1 MTERVPDA
9 ESDAAETRCG
19 YVALAGRPNVG
30 KSTLMNHL
38 LGRKLSITS
47 RKPQTTRQALIG
59 VLTRGPAQIVFV
71 DTPGIHVAGGRA
83 LNRYM
88 VGQAVGSLAGVEL
101 ALMLVEPSGWRAG
114 DEIVRRRIR
123 ESGVPCICVINKIDR
138 LPRKDRLLPLLDDLS
153 RRHDFEALVPVSAL
167 KNLALDDLLDEIAG
181 RLPRRAHLFAADEVT
196 DRSLAF
202 LVGEIVREKAVRRLG
217 AELPHQTAVM
227 VERITLAAEPGST
240 NENNNAASQLASSDD
255 ALPGTRPSKSY
266 AEVDAVIYVERDT
279 QKRIAIGKGGT
290 MLRSIGEDAR
300 KDIEILLGSQAM
312 VRLWVK
318 VDRRWS
324 GRPEALQRFGYYSPP
339 APPAQSEAPAQD
351 ADKGVPHPR
360 AGRAR
365 VDR

>member
-1 MTERVPDA
+1 MTTTADETVPASNA
-9 ESDAAETRCG
+9 ESDSAGTRCG
-19 YVALAGRPNVG
+19 HVALAGRPNVG

-59 VLTRGPAQIVFV
+59 VLTRGDAQVVFV
-71 DTPGIHVAGGRA
+71 DTPGIHVPSGRA

-101 ALMLVEPSGWRAG
+101 ALMLVEASGWHDG

-123 ESGVPCICVINKIDR
+123 EAGVPCICVINKIDR
-138 LPRKDRLLPLLDDLS
+138 LQRKDRLLPLLDDLS
-153 RRHDFEALVPVSAL
+153 RKHDFEALVPVSAL
-167 KNLALDDLLDEIAG
+167 KNLALDDLLDEIVA

-196 DRSLAF
+196 DRPLAF
-202 LVGEIVREKAVRRLG
+202 LVGEIVREKAMRRLG
-217 AELPHQTAVM
+217 AELPHQTAVI
-227 VERITLAAEPGST
+227 VDRIVPATEPDST
-240 NENNNAASQLASSDD
+240 NDASVSQPDSSDD
-255 ALPGTRPSKSY
+255 TLPRTRQAEGC

-290 MLRSIGEDAR
+290 MLKSIGEDAR
-300 KDIEILLGSQAM
+300 KDIEILLGSRAM

-324 GRPEALQRFGYYSPP
+324 GRPEALQRFGYRSL
-339 APPAQSEAPAQD
+339 
-351 ADKGVPHPR
+351 
-360 AGRAR
+360 RAR
-365 VDR
+365 QGGS

>member
-1 MTERVPDA
+1 MSDA
-9 ESDAAETRCG
+9 ESDSVETRCG

-59 VLTRGPAQIVFV
+59 VLTQDDAQIVFV

-101 ALMLVEPSGWRAG
+101 ALMLVEATGWHDG
-114 DEIVRRRIR
+114 DEIVCRRIR
-123 ESGVPCICVINKIDR
+123 EAGVPCICVINKIDR
-138 LPRKDRLLPLLDDLS
+138 LRHKDRLLPLMDELS
-153 RRHDFEALVPVSAL
+153 RKHDFEALVPVSAL
-167 KNLALDDLLDEIAG
+167 KNLALDDLLDEVVL
-181 RLPRRAHLFAADEVT
+181 RLPRRSHLFAADEVT

-217 AELPHQTAVM
+217 AELPHQTAV
-227 VERITLAAEPGST
+227 VVDRIALSEPC
-240 NENNNAASQLASSDD
+240 
-255 ALPGTRPSKSY
+255 

-279 QKRIAIGKGGT
+279 QKRIAIGKGGA
-290 MLRSIGEDAR
+290 MLKSIGEDAR
-300 KDIEILLGSQAM
+300 KDIELLLGGQAM

-324 GRPEALQRFGYYSPP
+324 GSPEALQRLGYHS
-339 APPAQSEAPAQD
+339 QSTGP
-351 ADKGVPHPR
+351 G
-360 AGRAR
+360 AR
-365 VDR
+365 

>member
-1 MTERVPDA
+1 MTEPV
-9 ESDAAETRCG
+9 SDAGSDSVETRCG

-59 VLTRGPAQIVFV
+59 ILTRGDAQIVFV
-71 DTPGIHVAGGRA
+71 DTPGIHVASGRA

-88 VGQAVGSLAGVEL
+88 VGQAVGSLAGAEL
-101 ALMLVEPSGWRAG
+101 ALMLVEASGWRDG

-123 ESGVPCICVINKIDR
+123 EAGVPCICVINKIDR
-138 LPRKDRLLPLLDDLS
+138 LKRKDRLLPLLDDLS
-153 RRHDFEALVPVSAL
+153 RKHDFEALVPVSAL
-167 KNLALDDLLDEIAG
+167 KNLALDDLVEEIVG

-217 AELPHQTAVM
+217 AELPHQTAVT
-227 VERITLAAEPGST
+227 VERIALAAAGSST
-240 NENNNAASQLASSDD
+240 NDGDDAPSQLDSRED
-255 ALPGTRPSKSY
+255 ALPRTGQGGSC
-266 AEVDAVIYVERDT
+266 AEVDVVIYVERDT

-300 KDIEILLGSQAM
+300 KDIEILLGSRAM

-324 GRPEALQRFGYYSPP
+324 GRPDALQRFGY
-339 APPAQSEAPAQD
+339 
-351 ADKGVPHPR
+351 HPR
-360 AGRAR
+360 HAR
-365 VDR
+365 TGAR

>member
-1 MTERVPDA
+1 MTEPGSEP
-9 ESDAAETRCG
+9 ESDSVETRCG

-59 VLTRGPAQIVFV
+59 VLTRGDAQIVFV
-71 DTPGIHVAGGRA
+71 DTPGIHIASGRA

-88 VGQAVGSLAGVEL
+88 VGQAVGSLAGAEL
-101 ALMLVEPSGWRAG
+101 ALMLVEASGWHDG

-123 ESGVPCICVINKIDR
+123 EAGVPCICVINKIDR
-138 LPRKDRLLPLLDDLS
+138 LQRKERLLPLLDSLS
-153 RRHDFEALVPVSAL
+153 RKHDFEALVPVSAL
-167 KNLALDDLLDEIAG
+167 KNLALDELLDEIVG

-196 DRSLAF
+196 DRPLAF
-202 LVGEIVREKAVRRLG
+202 LVGEIVREKAMRRLG
-217 AELPHQTAVM
+217 AELPHQTAVT
-227 VERITLAAEPGST
+227 VDRIVLAAQPGSMNDGGDT
-240 NENNNAASQLASSDD
+240 ASQPDASDD
-255 ALPGTRPSKSY
+255 APPRSRQAGGC

-290 MLRSIGEDAR
+290 MLKSIGEDAR

-324 GRPEALQRFGYYSPP
+324 GRPDALQRLGYHSQH
-339 APPAQSEAPAQD
+339 ART
-351 ADKGVPHPR
+351 GVR
-360 AGRAR
+360 
-365 VDR
+365 

>member
-1 MTERVPDA
+1 MTEPVA
-9 ESDAAETRCG
+9 DAASDSVETRCG

-59 VLTRGPAQIVFV
+59 VLTRGAAQIVFV
-71 DTPGIHVAGGRA
+71 DTPGIHVAGGHALKGGRA

-88 VGQAVGSLAGVEL
+88 VGQAVGSLAGVDL
-101 ALMLVEPSGWRAG
+101 ALMLVEASGWHEG
-114 DEIVRRRIR
+114 DEIVRRRIH
-123 ESGVPCICVINKIDR
+123 EADVPCMCVINKIDR
-138 LPRKDRLLPLLDDLS
+138 LRHKDRLLPLLDALS
-153 RRHDFEALVPVSAL
+153 RKHDFEALVPVSAL
-167 KNLALDDLLDEIAG
+167 RNLALDDLLDEIVV
-181 RLPRRAHLFAADEVT
+181 RLPRRAHLFAADEIT
-196 DRSLAF
+196 DRSVAF
-202 LVGEIVREKAVRRLG
+202 LVGEIVREKAMRRLG
-217 AELPHQTAVM
+217 AELPHQTAVT
-227 VERITLAAEPGST
+227 VERIALAAERSST
-240 NENNNAASQLASSDD
+240 SDGDNTASQLDSKDD
-255 ALPGTRPSKSY
+255 ALPRARQGESC
-266 AEVDAVIYVERDT
+266 AEVDAVIYVERES

-290 MLRSIGEDAR
+290 MLKSIGEDAR

-324 GRPEALQRFGYYSPP
+324 GRPEALQRLGYSPP
-339 APPAQSEAPAQD
+339 APPAED
-351 ADKGVPHPR
+351 VRKGGSSPR

>member
-1 MTERVPDA
+1 MHYWTNRTEPVSDA
-9 ESDAAETRCG
+9 ESDSVETRCG

-59 VLTRGPAQIVFV
+59 VLTQDDAQIVFV

-101 ALMLVEPSGWRAG
+101 ALMLVEATGWHDG
-114 DEIVRRRIR
+114 DEIVCRRIR
-123 ESGVPCICVINKIDR
+123 EAGVPCICVINKIDR
-138 LPRKDRLLPLLDDLS
+138 LRHKDRLLPLMDELS
-153 RRHDFEALVPVSAL
+153 RKHDFEALVPVSAL
-167 KNLALDDLLDEIAG
+167 KNLALDDLLDEVVL
-181 RLPRRAHLFAADEVT
+181 RLPRRSHLFAADEVT

-217 AELPHQTAVM
+217 AELPHQTAV
-227 VERITLAAEPGST
+227 VVDRIALSEPC
-240 NENNNAASQLASSDD
+240 
-255 ALPGTRPSKSY
+255 

-279 QKRIAIGKGGT
+279 QKRIAIGKGGA
-290 MLRSIGEDAR
+290 MLKSIGEDAR
-300 KDIEILLGSQAM
+300 KDIELLLGGQAM

-324 GRPEALQRFGYYSPP
+324 GSPEALQRLGYHS
-339 APPAQSEAPAQD
+339 QSTGP
-351 ADKGVPHPR
+351 G
-360 AGRAR
+360 AR
-365 VDR
+365 

>member
-1 MTERVPDA
+1 MTTTEPGSDI
-9 ESDAAETRCG
+9 ESDSEETRCG

-59 VLTRGPAQIVFV
+59 VLTRGDAQIVFV
-71 DTPGIHVAGGRA
+71 DTPGIHMASGRA

-101 ALMLVEPSGWRAG
+101 ALMLVEASGWHDG
-114 DEIVRRRIR
+114 DEIVRRRIH
-123 ESGVPCICVINKIDR
+123 EAGVPCICVINKIDR
-138 LPRKDRLLPLLDDLS
+138 LKRKDRLLPLLDALS
-153 RRHDFEALVPVSAL
+153 RKHDFEALVPVSAL
-167 KNLALDDLLDEIAG
+167 KNLALDDLLDEIVE

-202 LVGEIVREKAVRRLG
+202 LVGEIVREKAMRRLG
-217 AELPHQTAVM
+217 AELPHQTAV
-227 VERITLAAEPGST
+227 VVDRIAT
-240 NENNNAASQLASSDD
+240 D
-255 ALPGTRPSKSY
+255 KSC

-290 MLRSIGEDAR
+290 MLKSIGEDAR

-324 GRPEALQRFGYYSPP
+324 GRPEALQRFGYHS
-339 APPAQSEAPAQD
+339 QRTRT
-351 ADKGVPHPR
+351 G
-360 AGRAR
+360 AR
-365 VDR
+365 

>member
-1 MTERVPDA
+1 MTEPV
-9 ESDAAETRCG
+9 SDAASDCVETRCG

-59 VLTRGPAQIVFV
+59 ILTRGDAQIVFV
-71 DTPGIHVAGGRA
+71 DTPGIHVASGRALKGARA

-101 ALMLVEPSGWRAG
+101 ALMLVEASGWRDG

-123 ESGVPCICVINKIDR
+123 DAGVPCICVINKIDR
-138 LPRKDRLLPLLDDLS
+138 LRRKDRLLPLLDALS
-153 RRHDFEALVPVSAL
+153 RKHDFEALVPVSAL
-167 KNLALDDLLDEIAG
+167 RNLALDDLLDEIVA
-181 RLPRRAHLFAADEVT
+181 RLPRRSHLFAADEVT

-202 LVGEIVREKAVRRLG
+202 LAGEIVREKAMRRLG

-227 VERITLAAEPGST
+227 VDSITVGEGC
-240 NENNNAASQLASSDD
+240 
-255 ALPGTRPSKSY
+255 
-266 AEVDAVIYVERDT
+266 AEVDAVLYVERET
-279 QKRIAIGKGGT
+279 QKRIAIGKGGA
-290 MLRSIGEDAR
+290 MLKSIGEDAR
-300 KDIEILLGSQAM
+300 KDIEILLGGRAM

-318 VDRRWS
+318 VDRHWS
-324 GRPEALQRFGYYSPP
+324 GRPEALQRLGYHSQR
-339 APPAQSEAPAQD
+339 APNAPART
-351 ADKGVPHPR
+351 G
-360 AGRAR
+360 